1 LTNEQNQIFSRKI
14 FVSRFLQPT
23 VPREQQLLFELMG
36 DLQTFLRPLAA
47 KFITTASDLTGRR
60 LCHTKQRF
68 IEK

>member
-1 LTNEQNQIFSRKI
+1 MNKIRFSVGK
-14 FVSRFLQPT
+14 FSFPVFLQPT

-60 LCHTKQRF
+60 LCYTKQRF